1 MPARTTGVK
10 TLGRHPVLATVLW
23 LLGGSV
29 EDNDKENSSSNNRSS
44 ATSSLSS
51 GSSSNYHRQQQRQQ
65 AQYRKQQQQQHHHH
79 HHDNH
84 SGGGSS
90 GGGGSPDHVRRLRWN
105 ARRGPPGSSPPDAN
119 ANDRI
124 IYYVDR
130 PVRCLLLA
138 PCLFFPPSLAFV

>member
-1 MPARTTGVK
+1 M
-10 TLGRHPVLATVLW
+10 LATVLW
-23 LLGGSV
+23 LLGGSG
-29 EDNDKENSSSNNRSS
+29 EDNDKENSSNNRSS

-65 AQYRKQQQQQHHHH
+65 AQYRKQQHHPQHHHH

-105 ARRGPPGSSPPDAN
+105 ARRGPPGSSPPEAN

-130 PVRCLLLA
+130 PVRGSLLA
-138 PCLFFPPSLAFV
+138 FCFFSFPRVEKMGSDPHHPPQ